1 VQTPDRYTPVRFAH
15 RVAKRLGLSRKIVEV
30 ASAVLRSDRSM
41 RAAFAGYEPTER
53 DVVVATYVKSGTNWA
68 MQICQQ
74 LAHRGAAE
82 FDHIHDLVPW
92 PDNMDGRPIG
102 LHDPASWRDSPT
114 GLRVIK
120 THLGEAYVP
129 RSQAARYVVVLR
141 DPKEILVSSYHFMAP
156 LLGVADTLDPADWLD
171 LFLTSRESGVE
182 DWLDHSLGWWGLRD
196 TPEVLVLFFAD
207 MTRDLP
213 GATDRIAAHLA
224 VTLSSDERN
233 AVIERSGLA
242 WMKANNDKFAP
253 VPLPFVQPTHVPD
266 MVRRGVSGGSDEL
279 YTPEQFARVDALAL
293 ASLAR
298 RGSAFPYAA
307 RFVRSVQ
314 SKTRERSDRG

>member
-1 VQTPDRYTPVRFAH
+1 MQTPDRYTPVRFAH
-15 RVAKRLGLSRKIVEV
+15 RVAKRLGLSRQIVES
-30 ASAVLRSDRSM
+30 ASTVLRSERSM
-41 RAAFAGYEPTER
+41 RAAFAGYTPTGR
-53 DVVVATYVKSGTNWA
+53 DVIVATYVKSGTNWA

-92 PDNMDGRPIG
+92 PDNMDGSPIA
-102 LHDPASWRDSPT
+102 LDDPASWRGSPT

-120 THLGEAYVP
+120 THLDEAYVP
-129 RSQAARYVVVLR
+129 HAEAARYVIVLR
-141 DPKEILVSSYHFMAP
+141 DPKELLVSSYYFLPP

-171 LFLTSRESGVE
+171 LFLTSRETGVE
-182 DWLDHSLGWWGLRD
+182 AWVEHTLGRWGGRD
-196 TPEVLVLFFAD
+196 APEVLVLFFAD
-207 MTRDLP
+207 MKRGLP
-213 GATDRIAAHLA
+213 GAVDRIAAHLA
-224 VTLSSDERN
+224 VTLSNDQRA

-253 VPLPFVQPTHVPD
+253 APMPFAPPTHLPD
-266 MVRRGVSGGSDEL
+266 MVRRGVSGGSAEL
-279 YTPEQFARVDALAL
+279 YAPEQLARVDALAL

-307 RFVRSVQ
+307 RFI
-314 SKTRERSDRG
+314 

>member
-30 ASAVLRSDRSM
+30 ASALLRSERSM
-41 RAAFAGYEPTER
+41 RAAFAGYTPTER

-82 FDHIHDLVPW
+82 FEHIHDLVPW

-102 LHDPASWRDSPT
+102 LYDPASWCDSPT

-129 RSQAARYVVVLR
+129 RSKAARYVVVLR
-141 DPKEILVSSYHFMAP
+141 DPKEVLVSSYHFLAP

-182 DWLDHSLGWWGLRD
+182 AWLDHSLGWWGLRD

-224 VTLSSDERN
+224 VTLSSDERD

-253 VPLPFVQPTHVPD
+253 VPFPFVRATHVPD

-279 YTPEQFARVDALAL
+279 YTPEQLARVDALAL

-307 RFVRSVQ
+307 RFIHPKVPTEVGH
-314 SKTRERSDRG
+314 E

>member
-1 VQTPDRYTPVRFAH
+1 MFGANPEPAVQTPDRYTPVRFAH

-30 ASAVLRSDRSM
+30 ASAVLRSERSM
-41 RAAFAGYEPTER
+41 RSAFAGYTPTER
-53 DVVVATYVKSGTNWA
+53 DVIVATYVKSGTNWA

-102 LHDPASWRDSPT
+102 LDDPASWLDSPT

-120 THLGEAYVP
+120 THLDEAYVP
-129 RSQAARYVVVLR
+129 HSDAARYVVVLR
-141 DPKEILVSSYHFMAP
+141 DPKEVLVSSYHFLPP
-156 LLGVADTLDPADWLD
+156 LLDVADTLDPADWLD
-171 LFLTSRESGVE
+171 LFLTSRETGVE
-182 DWLDHSLGWWGLRD
+182 AWVEHTLGWWGVRD
-196 TPEVLVLFFAD
+196 APEVLVLFFAD
-207 MTRDLP
+207 MKRDLP
-213 GATDRIAAHLA
+213 GAVDRIAAHLA
-224 VTLSSDERN
+224 VTLSSDERA

-253 VPLPFVQPTHVPD
+253 VPMPFVPPTHLPD
-266 MVRRGVSGGSDEL
+266 MVRRGVSGGSAEL
-279 YTPEQFARVDALAL
+279 YTPEQLAPVDARAI

-298 RGSAFPYAA
+298 RGSSFPYAT
-307 RFVRSVQ
+307 RFMQ
-314 SKTRERSDRG
+314 NDP

>member
-30 ASAVLRSDRSM
+30 ASALLRSERSM
-41 RAAFAGYEPTER
+41 RAAFAGYTPTER

-102 LHDPASWRDSPT
+102 LYDPASWCDSPT

-129 RSQAARYVVVLR
+129 RSNAARYVVVLR
-141 DPKEILVSSYHFMAP
+141 DPKEVLVSSYHFLAP

-171 LFLTSRESGVE
+171 LFLTSR
-182 DWLDHSLGWWGLRD
+182 GLRD

-224 VTLSSDERN
+224 VTLSSDERD

-253 VPLPFVQPTHVPD
+253 VPFPFVRATHVPD

-279 YTPEQFARVDALAL
+279 YTPEQLARVDALAL

-307 RFVRSVQ
+307 RFIHPKVPTEVGH
-314 SKTRERSDRG
+314 E

>member
-1 VQTPDRYTPVRFAH
+1 
-15 RVAKRLGLSRKIVEV
+15 
-30 ASAVLRSDRSM
+30 
-41 RAAFAGYEPTER
+41 
-53 DVVVATYVKSGTNWA
+53 

-92 PDNMDGRPIG
+92 PDNMDGRPIS
-102 LHDPASWRDSPT
+102 LDDPASWRDSPT

-129 RSQAARYVVVLR
+129 RSGAARYVVVLR
-141 DPKEILVSSYHFMAP
+141 DPKEVLVSSYHFLAP

-171 LFLTSRESGVE
+171 LFVGSRESGVE
-182 DWLDHSLGWWGLRD
+182 AWVDHSLGWWGLRD
-196 TPEVLVLFFAD
+196 APEVLVLFFAD
-207 MTRDLP
+207 MKRDLP
-213 GATDRIAAHLA
+213 GTVDLIAAHLA
-224 VTLSSDERN
+224 VTLSGDERA
-233 AVIERSGLA
+233 AVIERSGLS

-253 VPLPFVQPTHVPD
+253 VPMPFARPTHMPD
-266 MVRRGVSGGSDEL
+266 MVRRGVSGGSAEL
-279 YTPEQFARVDALAL
+279 YTPEQLAHVDTLAL

-307 RFVRSVQ
+307 RFMHGKGPEVDS
-314 SKTRERSDRG
+314 G

>member
-1 VQTPDRYTPVRFAH
+1 MQTPDRYTPVRFAH

-30 ASAVLRSDRSM
+30 ASALLRSDRNM
-41 RAAFAGYEPTER
+41 RAAFAGYTPTER

-129 RSQAARYVVVLR
+129 RSHAARYVVVLR
-141 DPKEILVSSYHFMAP
+141 DPKEVLVSSYHFLAP

-182 DWLDHSLGWWGLRD
+182 AWLDHSLGWWGLRD
-196 TPEVLVLFFAD
+196 APEVLLLFFAD

-213 GATDRIAAHLA
+213 GTTDRIAAHLA
-224 VTLSSDERN
+224 VTLSSDERD

-242 WMKANNDKFAP
+242 WMKANNDKFTP

-279 YTPEQFARVDALAL
+279 YTPEQLARVDALAL

-307 RFVRSVQ
+307 RFVHGKGPTEVGH
-314 SKTRERSDRG
+314 D